1 MTNTFIPYRYR
12 LSTGTEDMSNE
23 CLKLLL
29 LWKGLPAAGQEDSG
43 FESCS
48 VRQGLG
54 HHLPTVYLIPPQ
66 NFSREAPSGPQKVT
80 EPRGSAQLVPSSNLS
95 QYLSF
100 IPPLPHFFSASAN
113 HTRRWDPQMEGPRQ
127 LQGLPRLL
135 PLLWTPECW
144 RPSAQCSHDPWAEPE
159 SSNSSSSYPSKVSG
173 TRGLLGPPRLPA
185 SPATLSQEQG
195 SSVGLSAPCCPE
207 KGQAHARGPHSF
219 PPITPHQSPAA
230 SPPS

>member
-1 MTNTFIPYRYR
+1 
-12 LSTGTEDMSNE
+12 MSNE

-113 HTRRWDPQMEGPRQ
+113 HTHRWDPQMEGPRQ

-144 RPSAQCSHDPWAEPE
+144 RPSAQCSHDPWAWNQNHPIHLPLILQRSVGHVGFWEA
-159 SSNSSSSYPSKVSG
+159 
-173 TRGLLGPPRLPA
+173 PRLPA